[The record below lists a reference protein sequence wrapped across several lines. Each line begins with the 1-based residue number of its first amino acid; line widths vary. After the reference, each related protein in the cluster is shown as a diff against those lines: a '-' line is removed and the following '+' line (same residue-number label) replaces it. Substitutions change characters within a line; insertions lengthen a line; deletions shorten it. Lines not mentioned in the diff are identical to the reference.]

1 MRDTW
6 FIEQVSWTA
15 ASVVVE
21 QYLLTIQDVSRGY
34 DDYLVITGD
43 TGFIEQVLGAAA
55 PVIVQ
60 KDLLTIMDVP
70 RSYDDYFVVVAH
82 TEAAVWAP

>member
-1 MRDTW
+1 MVGRRRV
-6 FIEQVSWTA
+6 I
-15 ASVVVE
+15 SVNQGHSVE
-21 QYLLTIQDVSRGY
+21 PGACGTV
-34 DDYLVITGD
+34 GD